1 MRVDSRSGPKGSANE
16 NAVNPGRKASDRKV
30 VERAAKG
37 GARQKSQ
44 EPHYENANTAG
55 TRR

>member
-1 MRVDSRSGPKGSANE
+1 MDSRSGPKGSANE